1 MKTRGSGI
9 LLHITSL
16 SGDYGIG
23 DLGPGA
29 HRFVDFLKA
38 SGQRYWQILPV
49 HPTDTRYDNSPYHA
63 LSAFAGNTLLIS
75 PEQLVTD
82 GYLDSS
88 DLNPELNIPAGEVD
102 FPSVIA
108 YKERLFDMVFNRF
121 SYFGHDSRFKEFCD
135 REAWWLDDYSLFIAI
150 RKEFSP
156 APWSDWPDELKNR
169 NPDAL
174 FRYKEHHSM
183 TIEREKF
190 LQYIFSGQWEALL
203 RRCHDSG
210 IRLIGDIPIYIDYD
224 SSDVWANPSL
234 FQLDED
240 SKPKFVAGVPPD
252 YFSATGQIWNNPLY
266 NWDIMRELGFTFW
279 ISRLKRELSLVDYV
293 RIDHFRGLAG
303 FWEIPPGSDTAIEG
317 RWVDAPAWDFIRTL
331 VKEFPCLPIIAE
343 DLGIITPDVREVMR
357 EFAIP
362 GMKVLLFAFS
372 SPTGDNPY
380 IIHNIPRDSVVYTGT
395 HDNTP
400 VKGWFMQDAT
410 YEERERLTEYLGY
423 KPETD
428 EIPEIFVRLAMMSR
442 ADTAIVPVQD
452 ILGLDSSA
460 RMNRPGTDEGNWRW
474 RMQEGMITEKTAEY
488 LLKLVKV
495 YGR

>member
-1 MKTRGSGI
+1 
-9 LLHITSL
+9 
-16 SGDYGIG
+16 
-23 DLGPGA
+23 
-29 HRFVDFLKA
+29 
-38 SGQRYWQILPV
+38 
-49 HPTDTRYDNSPYHA
+49 
-63 LSAFAGNTLLIS
+63 
-75 PEQLVTD
+75 
-82 GYLDSS
+82 
-88 DLNPELNIPAGEVD
+88 
-102 FPSVIA
+102 
-108 YKERLFDMVFNRF
+108 
-121 SYFGHDSRFKEFCD
+121 
-135 REAWWLDDYSLFIAI
+135 
-150 RKEFSP
+150 
-156 APWSDWPDELKNR
+156 
-169 NPDAL
+169 
-174 FRYKEHHSM
+174 
-183 TIEREKF
+183 
-190 LQYIFSGQWEALL
+190 
-203 RRCHDSG
+203 
-210 IRLIGDIPIYIDYD
+210 
-224 SSDVWANPSL
+224 
-234 FQLDED
+234 
-240 SKPKFVAGVPPD
+240 
-252 YFSATGQIWNNPLY
+252 
-266 NWDIMRELGFTFW
+266 MRELGFTFW

-474 RMQEGMITEKTAEY
+474 RMHEGMITEKTAGY
-488 LLKLVKV
+488 LLKLVKT